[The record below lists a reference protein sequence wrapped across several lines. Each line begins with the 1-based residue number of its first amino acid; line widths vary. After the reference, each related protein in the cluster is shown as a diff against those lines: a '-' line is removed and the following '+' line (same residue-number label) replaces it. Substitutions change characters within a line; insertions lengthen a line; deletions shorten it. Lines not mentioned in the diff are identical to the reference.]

1 MEIDRLIRQKGHIVD
16 IYERSQV
23 RGYRGSNK
31 FIFTQLNHP
40 LEEFWD
46 YCTVEETVPGVWR
59 VETKGAVEPRNVA
72 PVNFLDI
79 LMEWGCEWMWEGIQV
94 VVGTDWLGE
103 AIEDESLVTVTDGS
117 FIE

>member
-1 MEIDRLIRQKGHIVD
+1 MSCRLDAFVTKPQSIWKGRHCTEIDILIRQKGH
-16 IYERSQV
+16 SF
-23 RGYRGSNK
+23 SLN
-31 FIFTQLNHP
+31 LNHP
-40 LEEFWD
+40 LEEIGD

-94 VVGTDWLGE
+94 VVGTD
-103 AIEDESLVTVTDGS
+103 
-117 FIE
+117 

>member
-1 MEIDRLIRQKGHIVD
+1 MEVDRLIRQKGHTVD

-40 LEEFWD
+40 LEEIGD

-59 VETKGAVEPRNVA
+59 VKIRCSGVWKYGASK
-72 PVNFLDI
+72 FSGYSD
-79 LMEWGCEWMWEGIQV
+79 GI
-94 VVGTDWLGE
+94 E
-103 AIEDESLVTVTDGS
+103 M
-117 FIE
+117 